1 MFLKSLQSLNN
12 WDSAVDNPRCPMIQ
26 SRHEELWTCLNVPR
40 KAYVSLSEKN
50 HQGRTDNLIGLP
62 SKGMDS
68 TDIERVKPFKL
79 VKFFTF
85 TSLIVILLG
94 SLALSMVIA
103 HRAETVLIKKS
114 EDYALLMAENLN
126 HQVFLQFIV
135 PAAFQFG
142 QVIQL
147 RNKALFERL
156 DQVVRNTLHSFSV
169 EIVNIFDRKD
179 NVIFYSFDEELVGKK
194 GIGGIDYQQA
204 ILGKS
209 TSRLIRREGFLSTL
223 VGTPKE
229 SELRTYVPLRAEKP
243 LSNIEGPILGV
254 FEIVQNLSDDYQT
267 IAHFKNRI
275 MVTSILIM
283 GLLFVILRYIVKRG
297 EKIIEKRAGERL
309 ILREKLNQ
317 AERLA
322 SLGEMVAAVS
332 HEIRN
337 PLGIISSTAELLK
350 GKQALDDPQNNL
362 PDVIVQEAK
371 RLNNIVTDFLDFA
384 RPPSLHLMT
393 CNVGEILE
401 KNLDFLS
408 PAIHEKGF
416 EIRKRFATHVPDM
429 QGDSSL
435 LYRAFLNI
443 VMNAMQA
450 MPGGGTISIEVSAR
464 DHTLMCEFS
473 DEGPGIPEEILKK
486 IWDPFF
492 TTKDKGSGLGLPIVK
507 KIIEGHGGTIAI
519 NNGPEKGTQVIVSLP
534 LGTAAQDNGPK

>member
-1 MFLKSLQSLNN
+1 LDIF
-12 WDSAVDNPRCPMIQ
+12 V
-26 SRHEELWTCLNVPR
+26 NVPAATMAENDQR
-40 KAYVSLSEKN
+40 KNDTLF
-50 HQGRTDNLIGLP
+50 GRPTGGTD
-62 SKGMDS
+62 SK
-68 TDIERVKPFKL
+68 DIDRIKPFKL

-135 PAAFQFG
+135 PAALQFG

-169 EIVNIFDRKD
+169 QMVNIFDRKD
-179 NVIFYSFDEELVGKK
+179 NVIFYSFDEELLGKK
-194 GIGGIDYQQA
+194 GVGGIDYQRA
-204 ILGKS
+204 LSGKS
-209 TSRLIRREGFLSTL
+209 TSRLIRREGFLSRL
-223 VGTPKE
+223 VGTPIE

-243 LSNIEGPILGV
+243 MSNIEGPILGV
-254 FEIVQNLSDDYQT
+254 FEIVQDLSDDYQT
-267 IAHFKNRI
+267 IAHFKHRI
-275 MVTSILIM
+275 MVTSVLIM
-283 GLLFVILRYIVKRG
+283 GLLFVVLRFIVKRG

-309 ILREKLNQ
+309 LLKEKLNQ

-350 GKQALDDPQNNL
+350 GKLAQHDPKNKL

-371 RLNNIVTDFLDFA
+371 RLNSIVTDFLDFA
-384 RPPSLHLMT
+384 RPPSLHVMT
-393 CNVGEILE
+393 CNIGEIIE

-408 PAIHEKGF
+408 PEIRSRHF
-416 EIRKRFATHVPDM
+416 EVRKRFATHVPDM
-429 QGDSSL
+429 QGDSGL

-443 VMNAMQA
+443 IMNAMQA
-450 MPGGGTISIEVSAR
+450 MPDGGTISIELSAR
-464 DHTLMCEFS
+464 DDHLTCQFT
-473 DEGPGIPEEILKK
+473 DEGPGIPDNTLKK

-507 KIIEGHGGTIAI
+507 KIVEGHGGTVSIK
-519 NNGPEKGTQVIVSLP
+519 NGEEKGTEVTVVLP
-534 LGTAAQDNGPK
+534 LGAIS